1 MRLAFLRSGPDRTV
15 RCPVPLNQKPS
26 MTITETALGTE
37 PEASHPTPSPL
48 ESLATGTDHRFL
60 GRAWAAA
67 GGLFLLLCLGVGV
80 LVGIER
86 IGLHDAEVFGSGD
99 EIFQFWSLY
108 RVGLVLLAVVP
119 MMLGLATAVTPLQV
133 GASSITFP
141 RAAALAFWTWLIGAV
156 ITVVGFM
163 ADGGLGT
170 PEAGSQRQAVAL
182 TLVGLLLVIA
192 GILLATVC
200 VVTTVVAGRIS
211 GMTLRRIPYFSWSM
225 LVAGTLW
232 LITLPVLA
240 ANAVLAY
247 VDLRGRSAVY
257 FGSENHIWDQ
267 LSWAFTHP
275 QVYALALPLIG
286 ISFDVVGVATGVRQ
300 RNHDLVLV
308 TIGLFGAIGFG
319 PYAQSFFDTPGTP
332 VMEEALYVVSA
343 FVAVPLV
350 LVLLGGLADSLR
362 RGAAKLV
369 GRPPAPMVL
378 SVLSVLLLLTGTLI
392 GAVRSVA
399 ALDLLEKS
407 TTGAQ
412 MTFTV
417 GAALVGALAGML
429 WWGDRIVGR
438 SAPQGLGLLAGLA
451 VVAGVVLSGLPD
463 TISGFL
469 GMNDFPGADKFTAGA
484 PGSGTGVLN
493 AIAMVGALALLVGA
507 LAGALVAWRR
517 LRGPEAPADPWYGHT
532 LEWATSPLVVSSE
545 RPLLDAT
552 ALTDDE
558 AD

>member
-1 MRLAFLRSGPDRTV
+1 
-15 RCPVPLNQKPS
+15 
-26 MTITETALGTE
+26 MTITETAPDTE
-37 PEASHPTPSPL
+37 PEASQPAPSPL

-67 GGLFLLLCLGVGV
+67 GGLFLLVCLVVGV

-86 IGLHDAEVFGSGD
+86 IGLDDAEVFRSGD
-99 EIFQFWSLY
+99 EVFQFWSLY

-119 MMLGLATAVTPLQV
+119 LLLGLATAVTPLQV
-133 GASSITFP
+133 GASSIVFP
-141 RAAALAFWTWLIGAV
+141 RAAALAFWTWLVGAV
-156 ITVVGFM
+156 VTVVGFL

-170 PEAGSQRQAVAL
+170 PDAGSQRQAVAL

-192 GILLATVC
+192 GISLATVC
-200 VVTTVVAGRIS
+200 VVTTVVAARTS

-232 LITLPVLA
+232 LTTLPVLA

-247 VDLRGRSAVY
+247 VDLRGRTAVH
-257 FGSENHIWDQ
+257 FGAEDHIWDQ

-286 ISFDVVGVATGVRQ
+286 IAFDVVGVAAGVRQ
-300 RNHDLVLV
+300 RNHDVVLV
-308 TIGLFGAIGFG
+308 VIGLFGAVGFG
-319 PYAQSFFDTPGTP
+319 AYAQSFFDTPGTP
-332 VMEEALYVVSA
+332 VMEEALYVVDA
-343 FVAVPLV
+343 FVAVPLL

-362 RGAAKLV
+362 RGAANL
-369 GRPPAPMVL
+369 GRRPPAPMVL
-378 SVLSVLLLLTGTLI
+378 AVFSVLLLLAGTLI

-399 ALDLLEKS
+399 SLDLLERS

-417 GAALVGALAGML
+417 GAALVGVIAGML

-438 SAPQGLGLLAGLA
+438 SAPQGLGLLAGLT
-451 VVAGVVLSGLPD
+451 VTVGVVLSGLPD

-469 GMNDFPGADKFTAGA
+469 GMNDFPGADEVTAGS
-484 PGSGTGVLN
+484 PGSG
-493 AIAMVGALALLVGA
+493 VGALNAVAAVGALTILAGA

-517 LRGPEAPADPWYGHT
+517 LGGPAAPADPWGGHT
-532 LEWATSPLVVSSE
+532 LEWATSPVVVSSE

-552 ALTDDE
+552 ALTDGEVD
-558 AD
+558 